1 MTTNRKAHFKYN
13 LEDSVEAGIV
23 LNGSEIKS
31 IREGKIDISQAFCR
45 VQKGEIW
52 LHNSH
57 IGQYKYASAQ
67 SEHEDLRSRKLLL
80 HKNEILKWDLESKKR
95 NLIIVPLKVYLK
107 RGRAKVQI
115 GLGKSKKIHDKRSV
129 IRNREAE
136 RDIERSRKASR
147 S

>member
-1 MTTNRKAHFKYN
+1 MTTNRKARFKYN
-13 LEDSVEAGIV
+13 LEDSTEAGIV

-57 IGQYKYASAQ
+57 IAQYKYASTQ

-80 HKNEILKWDLESKKR
+80 HKKEILKWDLESKKR

-107 RGRAKVQI
+107 KGRAKVQI
-115 GLGKSKKIHDKRSV
+115 GLGKSKKMHDKRSL

-136 RDIERSRKASR
+136 RDIQRSRKANR